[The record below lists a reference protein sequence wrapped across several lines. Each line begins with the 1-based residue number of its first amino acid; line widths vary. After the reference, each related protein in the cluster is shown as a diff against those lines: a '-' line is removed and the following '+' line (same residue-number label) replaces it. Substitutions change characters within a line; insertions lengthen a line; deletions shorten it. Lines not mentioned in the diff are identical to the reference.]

1 MANQPNYRLLP
12 TTLLA
17 TVALGSSACVV
28 AAAGAGA
35 GSAVYVSE
43 RSVESQ
49 VPAPVDLA
57 SKAVRE
63 AFRDLGVTAR
73 KYATET
79 DGDRER
85 RVFDGQ
91 TPDRDITVTV
101 TTQGR
106 GSVVNVVARHDAV
119 IWDKK
124 LARSVLQKIVE
135 QTK

>member
-12 TTLLA
+12 TTLIA
-17 TVALGSSACVV
+17 SVALGTSACVV

-49 VPAPVDLA
+49 IPAPVDQT
-57 SKAVRE
+57 SRAVRQ
-63 AFRDLGVTAR
+63 AFRDLGVTER

-79 DGDRER
+79 DGGREKR
-85 RVFDGQ
+85 TFDGW
-91 TPDRDITVTV
+91 TADRDVTVTV
-101 TTQGR
+101 TTEGQ
-106 GSVVNVVARHDAV
+106 GSVVNVVARHDTV

>member
-1 MANQPNYRLLP
+1 MANRPNYLLLR

-43 RSVESQ
+43 RSAESQ
-49 VPAPVDLA
+49 VPAPVELA
-57 SKAVRE
+57 GKAVRE
-63 AFRDLGVTAR
+63 AIRDLGVTER
-73 KYATET
+73 KYATES
-79 DGDRER
+79 DADHER
-85 RVFDGQ
+85 RIFGGE

-106 GSVVNVVARHDAV
+106 GRVVNVVARHDAV

-124 LARSVLQKIVE
+124 LARSVLQKIVAL
-135 QTK
+135 TK